1 MDLST
6 LSIPSDI
13 EAEMAVLGALMLD
26 SKCWSSVTDLIG
38 ERDFYREANAI
49 IWSHMQEIIEGGDAL
64 DIVSLNS
71 SLIAKSQLENVGGI
85 AYLMQI
91 GDFTPTTSHVVTY
104 AKLIRKS
111 AARRRLI
118 EQSFKLMQMIGDD
131 IPTEKLRDEW
141 ISGVGDISESNDDCP
156 HIEDVIGAE
165 VDDILNRSVTKMAGI
180 SSGFTQIDDITNGFK
195 AGEFIILG
203 ARPSMGKSALAIQMA
218 INAARDNNPSVYV
231 SIEMSTQMVAQ
242 RILGLMTGIDGK
254 RIANNVLYEE
264 EKHKIRQARAN
275 LFNMPLSII
284 STTPID
290 IGAIKSKIMR
300 LKRER
305 GLRVAFIDYL
315 QMIDTNTRSDNRTR
329 EIGIISRALKSLA
342 KETGVAIVALSSL
355 SRAVEKRDDKRPL
368 MSDLRES
375 GDIESDADL
384 IMFLYRP
391 MYYAPADMREDRVAE
406 DAELIVSKNRN
417 GSVGTGRLSF
427 SPWLAKFEDTSGD
440 MF

>member
-1 MDLST
+1 MDFS
-6 LSIPSDI
+6 SINIPSDV
-13 EAEMAVLGALMLD
+13 EAEMAVLGALMID
-26 SKCWSSVTDLIG
+26 SRCWSSVTDLIC
-38 ERDFYREANAI
+38 ERDFYREANGI

-71 SLIAKSQLENVGGI
+71 GLISSNSIDRVGGI

-118 EQSFKLMQMIGDD
+118 EQSYSVIKQISDD
-131 IPTEKLRDEW
+131 IPTEKLRDDW
-141 ISGVGDISESNDDCP
+141 ISGVGDISESSDDCP
-156 HIEDVIGAE
+156 HIEDVIGSE
-165 VDDILNRSVTKMAGI
+165 VDEILNRSVSKMAGI

-195 AGEFIILG
+195 PGEFIILG

-242 RILGLMTGIDGK
+242 RIIGLMTGIDGK
-254 RIANNVLYEE
+254 RIANNVLYDD
-264 EKHKIRQARAN
+264 EKTNIRQARAN
-275 LFNMPLSII
+275 LFSLPLSII

-290 IGAIKSKIMR
+290 IGALRSKIMR

-315 QMIDTNTRSDNRTR
+315 QMIDVPTRSDNRTR
-329 EIGIISRALKSLA
+329 EIGIISRTLKSLA

-391 MYYAPADMREDRVAE
+391 MYYASADMREERATE

-417 GSVGTGRLSF
+417 GGVGTGRLLF
-427 SPWLAKFEDTSGD
+427 TPWLAKFEDTSGD